1 MKTITMK
8 SLRACLLALLL
19 SLTACVE
26 HGADSDWITTNGRI
40 EGVEVMDNGR
50 YGFELVYEV
59 RPLMNSEGVLA
70 EGPIRQI
77 YMDEEKAA
85 VEGQVIRLRYM
96 RDEPVIYKLLEAIEY
111 R

>member
-1 MKTITMK
+1 MKTK
-8 SLRACLLALLL
+8 KGLRACLLALLL
-19 SLTACVE
+19 ALTACVE

-40 EGVEVMDNGR
+40 EGVKLMEGGR
-50 YGFELVYEV
+50 YGFELVYGIE
-59 RPLMNSEGVLA
+59 PFTNSEGALA

-77 YMDEEKAA
+77 YVDQEKAA
-85 VEGQVIRLRYM
+85 VHGQVIRLRYM

>member
-1 MKTITMK
+1 MKIIK
-8 SLRACLLALLL
+8 RLHACLLALLL
-19 SLTACVE
+19 SLSACFE
-26 HGADSDWITTNGRI
+26 DNADSDWITTNGRI

-59 RPLMNSEGVLA
+59 KPFMNSEGVLT

-77 YMDEEKAA
+77 YMDKGKAA
-85 VEGQVIRLRYM
+85 VEGQVLRLRYM
-96 RDEPVIYKLLEAIEY
+96 RAEPVIFKLLEALEY